1 MIRLTTSAIV
11 LVAAGVLV
19 AGCGSDSSGGGST
32 ASGGGAYGGGAATP
46 AATSTTAA
54 APAADA
60 GGALALKASEADG
73 LSFDHKT
80 LSAPAGTVSITLD
93 NPGGDSLPHAI
104 AITGPGGVQAAGQTA
119 QPGGTSK
126 VSLALKPGK
135 YTFYCPVGNHR
146 AMGMEGT
153 LTVR

>member
-1 MIRLTTSAIV
+1 MIRLPTSAIV
-11 LVAAGVLV
+11 LVAAGALV
-19 AGCGSDSSGGGST
+19 AGCGSDSSGGGSS

-54 APAADA
+54 AGD
-60 GGALALKASEADG
+60 ALALKASEADG